1 MQPRQKVVL
10 ITGAGSGIGRALS
23 IEAAKKGMALV
34 LAGRRQDA
42 LEETGKLLGDG
53 VSYIVVPTDITR
65 KDDRE
70 RLVSAISRAH
80 GALDILVNNAG
91 VVEGGPLDSCSDDVI
106 ARTFATNV
114 MAPMSLTRELLPLLL
129 AAKPSRVVNIGS
141 IFGDIGYPGFACYSA
156 TKFALRGF
164 SIALRREL
172 EAKGV
177 GVTYAAPRATKT
189 DAAAAFAKLIAETKM
204 SMDSPD
210 IVARAIWGAVLSG
223 RDSVYAPAPER
234 IYVLIQRLFPRII
247 DWSLA
252 RQLQ

>member
-189 DAAAAFAKLIAETKM
+189 DAAVAFAKLIAETKM